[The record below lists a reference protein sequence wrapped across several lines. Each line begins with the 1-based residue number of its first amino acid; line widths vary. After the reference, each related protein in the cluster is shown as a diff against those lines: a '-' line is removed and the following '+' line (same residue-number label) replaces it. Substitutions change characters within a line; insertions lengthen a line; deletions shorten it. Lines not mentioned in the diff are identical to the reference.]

1 MQGLTPPERST
12 SPPRRRRACIPCTNA
27 KARCNFTDT
36 DAGADDAVCESRVA
50 SLEERL
56 DALTTAI
63 ETQNALTSR
72 SLAIG
77 GSSSSLGQAPAAQT
91 ASQSHT
97 QRAQTA
103 SQSHTQ
109 SPVLPPISSPANSAS
124 APPGPSPAAPPRQ
137 GSTSSS
143 GWPSPQAP
151 PLPPLGLTWP
161 QAERI
166 LAIYR
171 DTCLYNFPF
180 VWIPGHMTAQEL
192 CESKPCLFRAV
203 MLSSAPLPV
212 ARLKKMKR
220 NVIAYISQH
229 MLVEEERSLDVLQGL
244 LIVIAWADL
253 QSLYDQQITNL
264 TYLATG
270 YAHNLGITK
279 IPRELLKQIGMDN
292 APDDVRAAKDINVPK
307 APSSDEMRA
316 FLGVY
321 YLLSINSS
329 QFGRNTTMRCQYVD
343 FCADAL
349 SQAGEYPSD
358 FLLQQVVRLMQ
369 IEDRISEFFGSA
381 NDTARGRPFLFL
393 VDENVTTLRAELDA
407 VLESLSYA
415 ELTKRMPHCSPDQI
429 DHFARYFELTRQYL
443 LVRLYEPATYL
454 GDMPDSG
461 APGGDSQQH
470 QHHYRATALQN
481 CLLAAGAF
489 LDTVTSV
496 PATSARFQALAAPGQ
511 TGFVMVICS
520 RLLVVDAPGWDAA
533 AARRAL
539 DFAGYLAKIVGR
551 LEVAEE
557 RRRVNAEH
565 FVRETR
571 VLGVTP
577 EEMAEPGRYAGSS
590 QKTAYIKA
598 WYENRLRQMD
608 EAAAAG
614 GAGPAA
620 TTLEPSEPMYVE
632 ETLLGRP
639 WYRLSRNA
647 GPRWFVGL
655 LEGSAWNF
663 DDVQMSNANQQ
674 PPE

>member
-1 MQGLTPPERST
+1 MMQGLTPPDRST

-27 KARCNFTDT
+27 KARCNFNDI
-36 DAGADDAVCESRVA
+36 AGGADDDAVCESRVA

-63 ETQNALTSR
+63 EAQNALASR
-72 SLAIG
+72 NLALG
-77 GSSSSLGQAPAAQT
+77 GSSSPAQT
-91 ASQSHT
+91 P
-97 QRAQTA
+97 AQP
-103 SQSHTQ
+103 QIH
-109 SPVLPPISSPANSAS
+109 SPVIPPVSSPASSTSAS
-124 APPGPSPAAPPRQ
+124 KASPAPIPRQ
-137 GSTSSS
+137 GSTSF
-143 GWPSPQAP
+143 AP
-151 PLPPLGLTWP
+151 LTQPPPLGLTWP

-292 APDDVRAAKDINVPK
+292 APDDVRATKDINVPK

-321 YLLSINSS
+321 YLLSINSG

-349 SQAGEYPSD
+349 AQAGEYPSD

-393 VDENVTTLRAELDA
+393 VDENVTTLRSELDTI
-407 VLESLSYA
+407 LESLTYPG
-415 ELTKRMPHCSPDQI
+415 LMRRLPHCSPDQI

-454 GDMPDSG
+454 GELPEHGSDP
-461 APGGDSQQH
+461 SQH
-470 QHHYRATALQN
+470 TYRATALRN
-481 CLLAAGAF
+481 CLMAANAF
-489 LDTVTSV
+489 FETVTSV
-496 PATSARFQALAAPGQ
+496 PPTSARFQALAAPGQ

-520 RLLVVDAPGWDAA
+520 RLLVVDAPDWDAA
-533 AARRAL
+533 ATARR
-539 DFAGYLAKIVGR
+539 
-551 LEVAEE
+551 
-557 RRRVNAEH
+557 
-565 FVRETR
+565 
-571 VLGVTP
+571 
-577 EEMAEPGRYAGSS
+577 S
-590 QKTAYIKA
+590 
-598 WYENRLRQMD
+598 
-608 EAAAAG
+608 
-614 GAGPAA
+614 
-620 TTLEPSEPMYVE
+620 
-632 ETLLGRP
+632 
-639 WYRLSRNA
+639 
-647 GPRWFVGL
+647 
-655 LEGSAWNF
+655 
-663 DDVQMSNANQQ
+663 
-674 PPE
+674 

>member
-1 MQGLTPPERST
+1 MQGLTPPERPA

-27 KARCNFTDT
+27 KARCNFTDLN
-36 DAGADDAVCESRVA
+36 GGPDDAVCERYVSF
-50 SLEERL
+50 

-63 ETQNALTSR
+63 EAQNALTSR
-72 SLAIG
+72 SLGIG
-77 GSSSSLGQAPAAQT
+77 GSSSPGQIPGLTHAQSPAHA
-91 ASQSHT
+91 
-97 QRAQTA
+97 
-103 SQSHTQ
+103 Q
-109 SPVLPPISSPANSAS
+109 SPVATATSSPANSTSAS
-124 APPGPSPAAPPRQ
+124 RPSPAAPRQ
-137 GSTSSS
+137 GSTSRPSS
-143 GWPSPQAP
+143 QPSIQP
-151 PLPPLGLTWP
+151 PPMGLSWP

-171 DTCLYNFPF
+171 DICLYNFPF
-180 VWIPGHMTAQEL
+180 VWIPGYMTAQEL

-220 NVIAYISQH
+220 NVIAYISQR

-316 FLGVY
+316 FLGV
-321 YLLSINSS
+321 NSG
-329 QFGRNTTMRCQYVD
+329 QFGRNTTMRSQYVD

-349 SQAGEYPSD
+349 AQAGEYPSD

-381 NDTARGRPFLFL
+381 NDTARGRPLLFL
-393 VDENVTTLRAELDA
+393 VDENVTTLRAELDTI
-407 VLESLSYA
+407 LESLTYT
-415 ELTKRMPHCSPDQI
+415 ELAKRLPHCSPDQI
-429 DHFARYFELTRQYL
+429 DHFARYFDLTRQYL

-454 GDMPDSG
+454 GDLPENS
-461 APGGDSQQH
+461 AEPGGRH
-470 QHHYRATALQN
+470 QYRATALHN
-481 CLLAAGAF
+481 CLVAANAF
-489 LDTVTSV
+489 FETVTNV

-520 RLLVVDAPGWDAA
+520 RLLVVDAPDWDAA
-533 AARRAL
+533 AARRVL
-539 DFAGYLAKIVGR
+539 DFSGFLAKIIGR
-551 LEVAEE
+551 LQVAEE
-557 RRRVNAEH
+557 RRKVNVEH

-571 VLGVTP
+571 VLGVTQ
-577 EEMAEPGRYAGSS
+577 EEMDEPGRYVGTS

-608 EAAAAG
+608 ESAAAG
-614 GAGPAA
+614 GGAA
-620 TTLEPSEPMYVE
+620 APLSSEPMYIE
-632 ETLLGRP
+632 ERLLGRP
-639 WYRLSRNA
+639 WYRLAGSA

-663 DDVQMSNANQQ
+663 DDVQMSNQ
-674 PPE
+674 PN